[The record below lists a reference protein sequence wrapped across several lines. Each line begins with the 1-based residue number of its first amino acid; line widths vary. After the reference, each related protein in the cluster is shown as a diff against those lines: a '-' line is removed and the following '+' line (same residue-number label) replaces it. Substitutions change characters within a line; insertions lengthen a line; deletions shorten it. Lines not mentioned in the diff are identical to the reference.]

1 MSCWI
6 GRITTFAAVAVPV
19 VIAHAAPGLARRLAP
34 RRSLLRLL
42 RTLAF
47 ESGSVRSSG
56 AVMVRLEG
64 W

>member
-6 GRITTFAAVAVPV
+6 GPITTFAAVAVPV
-19 VIAHAAPGLARRLAP
+19 VTAYAAPGLARRLAL
-34 RRSLLRLL
+34 RRSLRRLL
-42 RTLAF
+42 PF